1 MKKEMEQV
9 LQETIKVEH
18 SKSLEGIE
26 LPKINFE
33 EVVTFQNK
41 EQDHFVDITKKSK
54 PKNCRPTKNH
64 PPKLRR
70 VATKLKIS
78 WEPIWDLTKN
88 QTFWY
93 HKTILS
99 NPHVKEC
106 EISQL

>member
-1 MKKEMEQV
+1 MEQV

-18 SKSLEGIE
+18 SKNLKGVK

-33 EVVTFQNK
+33 EVITFQNK
-41 EQDHFVDITKKSK
+41 EQDHFTDTTKKSK
-54 PKNCRPTKNH
+54 PENWRPTKNH
-64 PPKLRR
+64 PLELRHVTTKPK
-70 VATKLKIS
+70 TS
-78 WEPIWDLTKN
+78 WEPIWDPTEN

-93 HKTILS
+93 HKTILP